1 MLMAVEGP
9 YALMVQPDDILISPR
24 EVDEHFG
31 TMVCFHSRYAL
42 GDSHNYMDKDD
53 FLREMYAI
61 IPIPGYVHLYRSLL
75 RFYDMPENEV
85 REMLYLLNTANLD
98 CYEYYH
104 PERDVI
110 QSGPVAFSNW
120 LEHMN
125 CRPYRTEVQ
134 LYKSLLFLKRSIDR
148 DLIVT
153 SQREALQTLRCIISN
168 LEYRFYKA
176 YGMEIEDKR
185 TVYGECT
192 YRLVPREDEP
202 SVCLMH
208 DWIYL
213 PSA

>member
-1 MLMAVEGP
+1 
-9 YALMVQPDDILISPR
+9 MVNAILS
-24 EVDEHFG
+24 
-31 TMVCFHSRYAL
+31 
-42 GDSHNYMDKDD
+42 
-53 FLREMYAI
+53 
-61 IPIPGYVHLYRSLL
+61 IPGYVHLYRSLVIG
-75 RFYDMPENEV
+75 PIIEV
-85 REMLYLLNTANLD
+85 ARRA
-98 CYEYYH
+98 
-104 PERDVI
+104 VV
-110 QSGPVAFSNW
+110 QSGPVAFSGW
-120 LEHMN
+120 LETKD

-134 LYKSLLFLKRSIDR
+134 LYKSLLCLKRSIDR
-148 DLIVT
+148 ELIVT
-153 SQREALQTLRCIISN
+153 AQREALQTLRCIISN

>member
-1 MLMAVEGP
+1 
-9 YALMVQPDDILISPR
+9 MV
-24 EVDEHFG
+24 
-31 TMVCFHSRYAL
+31 
-42 GDSHNYMDKDD
+42 N
-53 FLREMYAI
+53 AI

-153 SQREALQTLRCIISN
+153 SQREALLLFASVLRPSSAISLLTFN
-168 LEYRFYKA
+168 MPKKNK
-176 YGMEIEDKR
+176 M
-185 TVYGECT
+185 
-192 YRLVPREDEP
+192 
-202 SVCLMH
+202 
-208 DWIYL
+208 
-213 PSA
+213 